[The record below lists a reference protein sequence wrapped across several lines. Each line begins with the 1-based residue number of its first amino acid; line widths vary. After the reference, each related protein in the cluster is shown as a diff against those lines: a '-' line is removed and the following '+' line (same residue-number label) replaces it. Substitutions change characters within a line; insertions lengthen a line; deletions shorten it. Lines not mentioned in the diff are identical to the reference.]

1 MIIAT
6 GIDLI
11 EISRIKA
18 VFARSGDRFRDRV
31 FTRSEIDYCESQGSP
46 FSSYAARFA
55 AKEAVMKALGKG
67 WFDGVRWTDIEVIRE
82 DSGRPSIKL
91 GAFALAQFNIL
102 GGERIHLSLSHSRE
116 LAIAQVVID
125 RD

>member
-1 MIIAT
+1 MIIAI

-11 EISRIKA
+11 EILRIKSVLA
-18 VFARSGDRFRDRV
+18 KSGNRFRDRV
-31 FTRSEIDYCESQGSP
+31 FTRSEIEYCESQGSP
-46 FSSYAARFA
+46 FASYAARFA
-55 AKEAVMKALGKG
+55 AKEAGMKALGKG
-67 WFDGVRWTDIEVIRE
+67 WFDGVRWTDIEVTRA
-82 DSGRPSIKL
+82 DSGRPTIKL
-91 GAFALAQFNIL
+91 DGAALDEFNRL